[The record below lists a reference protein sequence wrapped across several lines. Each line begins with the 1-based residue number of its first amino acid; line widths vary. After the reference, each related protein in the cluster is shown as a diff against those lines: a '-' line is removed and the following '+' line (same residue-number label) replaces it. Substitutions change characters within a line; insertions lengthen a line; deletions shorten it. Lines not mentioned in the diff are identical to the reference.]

1 MKKSEYFLKKIK
13 ALFSSRKQP
22 KLAKAR
28 NGFKPKLKLN
38 RHSIGFKINIAFIIS
53 VTAFGVIL
61 SSIVSPYIGKNMEQ
75 SIQKQST
82 MVAETQIKSIQTYV
96 DTTVEELQLMSDS
109 LKQKNDKEISNGYA
123 KMRGSNKKFLDIYHI
138 GQDGMEQM
146 RQGYKSVVS
155 DRKDDAVF
163 SGVMDN
169 DLYISSAESRE
180 NYIGSRY
187 YIEAAVSVTDLLNRP
202 IGIIGT
208 YIDMNT
214 LWNEVTSGIDQST
227 EQKMYIVSKE
237 GSLVATTDKSWQNEQ
252 VDAEGNYL
260 NLLAHEGIK
269 QMVSQIEETDFSDSS
284 ILNGS
289 GIFNNQNNNEQVTS
303 YTYDHNLGLAVFVET
318 PTKVAFAAISDIQR
332 IIYLIIFASIIAV
345 TIFSVIF
352 SRRLVSPINKLIGA
366 SNRISNGDL
375 TSLTEIHRKD
385 EIGALAT
392 SFDSMITN
400 LRGIV
405 TQTKNASNLTFNTS
419 QRLKE
424 TAEDVAAASQEINAA
439 IEQIAFGAENQVAIS
454 QSNDE
459 KITTLLN
466 IATKLDEQKSEVIQT
481 AVFTQKTI
489 ATNQQ
494 ILDSLINGVQS
505 LAVSTSDSANEV
517 KVLEDRTNQIRNI
530 VQTSREIADQTN
542 LLALNASIEAAR
554 AGEHGKGFA
563 VVADEVRKL
572 AQASRQASNEVET
585 IINNVVG
592 SIAIVNDKMSSS
604 IKQAKEESLSA
615 EQAKQALLEII
626 KSMDSVLGSVELMD
640 KLVSEQTEHV
650 VEIQEKSKEA
660 LHVATDA
667 TSSTEEVA
675 AASVQTSSNM
685 NSVITHIES
694 LLDMASDLQKSVER
708 FKLEEE

>member
-22 KLAKAR
+22 KLKKSR
-28 NGFKPKLKLN
+28 NGFKPKLNLN

-75 SIQKQST
+75 SIQQQST

-96 DTTVEELQLMSDS
+96 NTTVEELQLMSDS
-109 LKQKNDKEISNGYA
+109 LKQKSDKEISSGYA

-155 DRKDDAVF
+155 DRKGDAVF
-163 SGVMDN
+163 SSVMEN
-169 DLYISSAESRE
+169 NLYISSVESRE
-180 NYIGSRY
+180 NYIGSRH
-187 YIEAAVSVTDLLNRP
+187 YIETAVSVTDLLNRP
-202 IGIIGT
+202 IAIIGT

-227 EQKMYIVSKE
+227 EQKMYIVSKD
-237 GSLVATTDKSWQNEQ
+237 GSLVSTNDKSWLNEQ
-252 VDAEGNYL
+252 VDAEGNFL

-269 QMVSQIEETDFSDSS
+269 QMVSQIEETDFTNSS

-289 GIFNNQNNNEQVTS
+289 GIFKNEDNNDQVTS

-345 TIFSVIF
+345 TLFSIIF
-352 SRRLVSPINKLIGA
+352 SRRLVSPINKLIVA

-375 TSLTEIHRKD
+375 TILTEIHRKD

-405 TQTKNASNLTFNTS
+405 TQTKNASSLTFNTS

-489 ATNQQ
+489 ASNQQ
-494 ILDSLINGVQS
+494 ILDSLINGVQN
-505 LAVSTSDSANEV
+505 LAVSTSDSALEV

-572 AQASRQASNEVET
+572 AQASRDASNEVET

-592 SIAIVNDKMSSS
+592 SISIVNEKMSSS

-708 FKLEEE
+708 FKLEE

>member
-13 ALFSSRKQP
+13 ALFSSRKLQ
-22 KLAKAR
+22 KLQKSR
-28 NGFKPKLKLN
+28 NGFKPKLNLN

-75 SIQKQST
+75 SIRQQST

-109 LKQKNDKEISNGYA
+109 LKQKSDQEISNGYA

-155 DRKDDAVF
+155 DRKDDAVY
-163 SGVMDN
+163 SSVMEN
-169 DLYISSAESRE
+169 DLYISSVESRE
-180 NYIGSRY
+180 NYIGSRH
-187 YIEAAVSVTDLLNRP
+187 YIETAVSVTDLLNRP

-227 EQKMYIVSKE
+227 EQKMYIVSKD
-237 GSLVATTDKSWQNEQ
+237 GSLVSTNDKSWLNEQ
-252 VDAEGNYL
+252 VDAEGNFL

-269 QMVSQIEETDFSDSS
+269 QMVSQIEETDFSETS

-289 GIFNNQNNNEQVTS
+289 GIFKNENNNEQVTS

-345 TIFSVIF
+345 TVFSIIF
-352 SRRLVSPINKLIGA
+352 SRRLVSPINKLIVA

-375 TSLTEIHRKD
+375 TTLTEIHRKD

-405 TQTKNASNLTFNTS
+405 TQTKNASSLTFNTS

-489 ATNQQ
+489 ASNQQ
-494 ILDSLINGVQS
+494 ILDSLINGVQN
-505 LAVSTSDSANEV
+505 LASSTSDSANEV

-572 AQASRQASNEVET
+572 AQASRAASNEVET

-592 SIAIVNDKMSSS
+592 SIAIVNEKMSSS

-708 FKLEEE
+708 FKLED